1 MMKPFREIHATDLQ
15 FYPLREELKSSG
27 YLLIRE
33 LIPRGDVDRVH
44 ADMVRVIDAGGWLS
58 SGHNPVDCVA
68 NPEAA
73 CIDSQPVFRKVGDEV
88 FKLESLHRFMHH
100 PEVRRLMELMVGPRV
115 LVHPKAVLRLIFP
128 NCPGAHY
135 RAHQDHEGVA
145 GDPESFTLWTP
156 FHDCPVERGSLQVME
171 GSHHFGL
178 QRDPATG
185 HVARETALG
194 GDWLGGQIN
203 AGDVLM
209 IHSLTVHEASPNV
222 ADRLRLSID
231 FRFQDYARDFN
242 PGNLV
247 LPRGRTWE
255 SIYAGWRS
263 DELQYYWRELPLN
276 LKPSASELADLA
288 ETAETP
294 KMREKYAKILSLIG
308 AQSGI
313 HSGETVS
320 SDSNPQR

>member
-1 MMKPFREIHATDLQ
+1 LH
-15 FYPLREELKSSG
+15 EELKSSG
-27 YLLIRE
+27 YLLVRE
-33 LIPRGDVDRVH
+33 LIPRGDVDRVY
-44 ADMVRVIDAGGWLS
+44 ADMVQVIDAAGWLLPGRS
-58 SGHNPVDCVA
+58 PLDCVA
-68 NPEAA
+68 DPEAA
-73 CIDSQPVFRKVGDEV
+73 CIDAQPVFREVCNEV

-100 PEVRRLMELMVGPRV
+100 PAVRRLMELMVGPRV
-115 LVHPKAVLRLIFP
+115 LVHPKAVIRLIFP

-135 RAHQDHEGVA
+135 RAHQDHEGVG

-178 QRDPATG
+178 QRDPAIG

-222 ADRLRLSID
+222 TDRLRLSID
-231 FRFQDYARDFN
+231 FRFQDSTRDFN

-263 DELQYYWRELPLN
+263 DELQYYWRELPLQ
-276 LKPSASELADLA
+276 LKPSASELAELA
-288 ETAETP
+288 ETADTP
-294 KMREKYAKILSLIG
+294 EMRRKYAKILGLIDLQTRPGSLLP
-308 AQSGI
+308 S
-313 HSGETVS
+313 
-320 SDSNPQR
+320 